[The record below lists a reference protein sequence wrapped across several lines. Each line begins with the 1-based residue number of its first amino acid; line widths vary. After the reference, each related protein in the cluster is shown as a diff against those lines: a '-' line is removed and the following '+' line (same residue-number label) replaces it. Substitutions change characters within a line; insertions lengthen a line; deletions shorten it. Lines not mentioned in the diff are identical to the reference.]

1 MATVSVKE
9 AAAALSAASCGLGAK
24 ENDIQ
29 ANCFL
34 IKDGRVWTYNDEVA
48 VSTLL
53 PKGFEDISCVVQGK
67 EFLSLMNK
75 LSGDAEITQTED
87 ALVLK
92 TRRTKS
98 TFKVETDIKMPV
110 LDIKIPEKRNPLPE
124 NFLTALSCLLP
135 IAGKDMTKPLS
146 TCIDLKDNIA
156 RVADVSV
163 AGQWEFDEGYKFE
176 KEMLLP
182 AAAARI
188 VSKFAVSD
196 ISCSE
201 GWIHF
206 TTEGKTEI
214 SCRAYYEGQEGIDLS
229 HLLNAEGVEVGPLP
243 KDLETALERSD
254 IFASAKTGTET
265 TIGEIAVDVS
275 IADNWCKIKCESSV
289 GKYEE
294 KVRIDY
300 SGDPVAFMVAPELLR
315 DAMKYQ
321 RVLYVCE
328 SFVKLKDERFTHV
341 VAVFVPVEEDTPEE
355 KVEKKAKRKKDRKIN
370 KDEVPF

>member
-9 AAAALSAASCGLGAK
+9 AAAALSMAACGLGAK

-48 VSTLL
+48 VSTKL
-53 PKGFEDISCVVQGK
+53 PKGFEGITCVVQGK

-98 TFKVETDIKMPV
+98 TFKVETEIKMPV
-110 LDIKIPEKRNPLPE
+110 LDIKIPEKRSPLPE

-146 TCIDLKDNIA
+146 TCIDLKDSYA

-163 AGQWEFDEGYKFE
+163 AGQWNFDESYKFE

-182 AAAARI
+182 AVAAKI
-188 VSKFAVSD
+188 VSKFAVVD
-196 ISCSE
+196 ISSTE

-206 TTEGKTEI
+206 TTEAGTEI
-214 SCRAYYEGQEGIDLS
+214 SCRAYYEGQEGVDLS

-265 TIGEIAVDVS
+265 TISEVAVDVAIS
-275 IADNWCKIKCESSV
+275 DNWCKIKCESAV

-321 RVLYVCE
+321 RVLHVCE
-328 SFVKLKDERFTHV
+328 SFVKLQDDHFTHV
-341 VAVFVPVEEDTPEE
+341 VAVFVPVEEETPEE

>member
-9 AAAALSAASCGLGAK
+9 AAAALSMAACGLGAK

-48 VSTLL
+48 VSTRL
-53 PKGFEDISCVVQGK
+53 PKGFEGITCVVQGK

-98 TFKVETDIKMPV
+98 TFKVETEIKMPV
-110 LDIKIPEKRNPLPE
+110 LDIKIPEKRSPLPE

-146 TCIDLKDNIA
+146 TCIDLKDSYA

-163 AGQWEFDEGYKFE
+163 AGQWNFDESYKFE

-182 AAAARI
+182 AVAAKI
-188 VSKFAVSD
+188 VSKFAVVD
-196 ISCSE
+196 ISSTE

-206 TTEGKTEI
+206 TTEAGTEI
-214 SCRAYYEGQEGIDLS
+214 SCRAYYEGQEGVDLS

-265 TIGEIAVDVS
+265 TISEVAVDVAIS
-275 IADNWCKIKCESSV
+275 DNWCKIKCESAV

-321 RVLYVCE
+321 RVLHVCE
-328 SFVKLKDERFTHV
+328 SFVKLQDEHFTHV
-341 VAVFVPVEEDTPEE
+341 VAVFVPVEEETPEE